1 MKKAQAHANEGQGKR
16 KHSASAKTG
25 YPTALAAVKLP

>member
-1 MKKAQAHANEGQGKR
+1 MPMKVKESENR
-16 KHSASAKTG
+16 SASAKTG